1 MIKGFVC
8 DGIHRMHAVIC
19 YKVYGQEL
27 RGNGIT
33 VGIDQENQ
41 EMQSKFQ

>member
-8 DGIHRMHAVIC
+8 DVIHRMNTVIC

-33 VGIDQENQ
+33 AGID
-41 EMQSKFQ
+41 